1 MARLLRFIPDGGS
14 LVEVTTRTL
23 QSRLLLTPSPELN
36 RIVIG
41 ALARASRLYKVG
53 VVAFACLGN
62 HYHLMA
68 WVDDAEQLA
77 SFMNLFNSKVAREV
91 ARLTGW
97 KDKIWS
103 RRYQG
108 IVVSNE
114 EAAQVARLTYLLG
127 SGCKENLVARIE
139 EWPGVHCAPALLAG
153 TPLKGVWINHT
164 QEYHARQRGEKPD
177 PQTFEEPETLTL
189 VPLPCW
195 EHLSPEQYRRQIAA
209 LVESVEAAAEAQRKK
224 SGRRPLGREA
234 ILRQDPTAEP
244 QRTKKSPAPRFHAFR
259 ATVRQDLYGLYAEFV
274 AAFRTAAE
282 KLKSG
287 IRTVAFPIGSFP
299 PHLPFVRAIPC
310 APPAW
315 A

>member
-1 MARLLRFIPDGGS
+1 MARPLRFIPDGGS

-41 ALARASRLYKVG
+41 TLARASRLHKVG

-62 HYHLMA
+62 HYHLLA

-77 SFMNLFNSKVAREV
+77 RFMNLFNSKVAREV
-91 ARLTGW
+91 ARLTDW
-97 KDKIWS
+97 EDKIWS
-103 RRYQG
+103 RRYDG

-127 SGCKENLVARIE
+127 NGCKEDLVAKIE
-139 EWPGVHCAPALLAG
+139 EWPGVHCGPALISGA
-153 TPLKGVWINHT
+153 PLQGVWISHT
-164 QEYHARQRGEKPD
+164 QEYHARQRGEKLD
-177 PQTFEEPETLTL
+177 PQTFEESETLTF

-209 LVESVEAAAEAQRKK
+209 LVQSVEAAAEEQRRKTGKK
-224 SGRRPLGREA
+224 PLGREA
-234 ILRQDPTAEP
+234 ILRQDPTAKP
-244 QRTKKSPAPRFHAFR
+244 QHTKKSPAPRFHAFR
-259 ATVRQDLYGLYAEFV
+259 AAVRRDLYGFYAEFV

-287 IRTVAFPIGSFP
+287 IRTTAFPIGSFP
-299 PHLPFVRAIPC
+299 PHLPFVRA
-310 APPAW
+310 
-315 A
+315 